1 MMHTK
6 AKWFRY
12 FSYLAGLIT
21 MSPIVQYFFPQQG
34 LSLSQISLQDSAGL
48 LFAQHWGFM
57 AFCMGLLLI
66 WAAQA
71 PHQRKLPLVLIAL
84 EKFALVLLITL
95 NWQTPALQGMHLAA
109 FFDGTCV
116 LIIGWMLIQIRG
128 GQTPSH

>member
-1 MMHTK
+1 MTHTK
-6 AKWFRY
+6 AKWFKY

-21 MSPIVQYFFPQQG
+21 MSPLVQYFFPQQG

-57 AFCMGLLLI
+57 AFCMGLLLM

-71 PHQRKLPLVLIAL
+71 PNQRKLPLVLVAL
-84 EKFALVLLITL
+84 EKFALVLLIAL

-109 FFDGTCV
+109 FFDAVCALV
-116 LIIGWMLIQIRG
+116 IVVYLYQASSKR
-128 GQTPSH
+128 